1 MLTKDF
7 LPALSD
13 YAAQEADK
21 AMAVKNFIPEASTA
35 EAAALVGK
43 LTSAYESISSGVKAL
58 DKEIQTVSGLLPCRR
73 PRTTAAAR
81 SWCPWTNS
89 VRPQTPWKPKSRMKT
104 CLILL
109 MTHFYSLSK

>member
-58 DKEIQTVSGLLPCRR
+58 DKEIQTVSGFCFHAEGRGLLPQHA
-73 PRTTAAAR
+73 PG
-81 SWCPWTNS
+81 
-89 VRPQTPWKPKSRMKT
+89 VHGQTPSNRRRRGSQNPG
-104 CLILL
+104 
-109 MTHFYSLSK
+109 